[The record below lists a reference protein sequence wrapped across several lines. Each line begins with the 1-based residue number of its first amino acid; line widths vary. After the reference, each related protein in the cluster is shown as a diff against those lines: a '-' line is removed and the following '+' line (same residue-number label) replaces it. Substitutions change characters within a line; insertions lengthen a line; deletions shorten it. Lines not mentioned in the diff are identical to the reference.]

1 MPQKLISRD
10 VPTRVIDALAGWGLC
25 PMFIMAI
32 DLHEMHWHE
41 YVKWGSS
48 NDVPCY

>member
-10 VPTRVIDALAGWGLC
+10 VPTRLIDTLAGWGLC
-25 PMFIMAI
+25 PMFMAI

-48 NDVPCY
+48 NDMPCY